1 MAAYYYLMS
10 SLPMLRAEGPLPLT
24 YAQFLGMCKSSV
36 SGARYALLEGLTLS
50 SDELP
55 LLAEWSGFYRALQR
69 ELTRYRNQRAG
80 RPPQK
85 ADGADETLFKE
96 VSAAVGGK
104 NPLEA
109 EKALL
114 SLQLRKLDELIGM
127 HYFDERAL
135 FGYALK
141 LKLLERKNIFD
152 QKKGKTE
159 LDRILVGLQKQIL
172 MGERE

>member
-1 MAAYYYLMS
+1 MK
-10 SLPMLRAEGPLPLT
+10 R
-24 YAQFLGMCKSSV
+24 LGK
-36 SGARYALLEGLTLS
+36 YTI
-50 SDELP
+50 
-55 LLAEWSGFYRALQR
+55 
-69 ELTRYRNQRAG
+69 
-80 RPPQK
+80 
-85 ADGADETLFKE
+85 LFE
-96 VSAAVGGK
+96 RCPRILGHAAVGGK

>member
-24 YAQFLGMCKSSV
+24 YAEFLGICKSSV

-69 ELTRYRNQRAG
+69 ELTRYRNQRA
-80 RPPQK
+80 QK